1 MRVLV
6 DAFGGDNAPIEIIKG
21 SLMAVDKYEGFDVEL
36 FGDEAII
43 RRELGNLISE
53 IKNGNNFLSSSKA
66 NIEELRKRI
75 LITDAKE
82 VITNNESPVEAV
94 KAKKDSSLVK
104 GVETLKNDEDA
115 IGFVSAGS
123 TGAVLTAGFLKLGR
137 MKGIKRP
144 ALAPAF
150 PTITGGQ
157 VIVVDCGANMDSDEY
172 NLLQFAQMGNA
183 YAKNVLKIENPRVAL
198 LSVGVEDK
206 KGNEM
211 TKKAFQLLKQT
222 NLNFVG
228 NMEARDAL
236 SGNYDVIVCDGFAGN
251 VLIKSIEGTAETLM
265 KVMKRSFTK
274 NFKSKMGALLL
285 KGALKEVKG
294 MLDYNAFG
302 GSPFLG
308 AKKLI
313 IKSHGS
319 SKASSICASIKQVLD
334 FNENKL
340 IENLE
345 KEITITDGN
354 V

>member
-1 MRVLV
+1 MKVLV
-6 DAFGGDNAPIEIIKG
+6 DAFGGDNAPVEIIKG
-21 SLMAVDKYEGFDVEL
+21 SLLAINKYEGFDVEL
-36 FGDEAII
+36 FGDEKII
-43 RRELGNLISE
+43 TEELDLLLAE
-53 IKNGNNFLSSSKA
+53 IKTGKGFLSGKVDVDK
-66 NIEELRKRI
+66 LRERI
-75 LITDAKE
+75 KITHASD

-94 KAKKDSSLVK
+94 KSKKESSLVK
-104 GVETLKNDEDA
+104 AVDTLKNDEDA
-115 IGFVSAGS
+115 MGIVSAGS

-137 MKGIKRP
+137 IKGIKRP

-150 PTITGGQ
+150 PTVDGKQ
-157 VIVVDCGANMDSDEY
+157 VLVIDCGANMDTDEY

-183 YAKNVLKIENPRVAL
+183 YAKNILKVENPRIAL

-206 KGNEM
+206 KGNEL

-236 SGNYDVIVCDGFAGN
+236 SGKYDVIVCDGFAGN
-251 VLIKSIEGTAETLM
+251 VLIKSIEGTAETLI

-274 NFKSKMGALLL
+274 NLKSKVGALLL
-285 KGALKEVKG
+285 KDALRDVKG

-308 AKKLI
+308 AKKLM

-340 IENLE
+340 IEKIE
-345 KEITITDGN
+345 KEITDTESND
-354 V
+354 